1 MGSPKTTGDLT
12 HSHYTTT
19 METVAIKDIPREMLI
34 GATLKDELLGDRNL
48 RPTEA
53 AEKNVLPTA
62 EDVKSERSHRN
73 ILSGIEAFKSDA
85 LKHAETKEKLV
96 LPGAEEIQTEK
107 TIQGLLQGVEG
118 FEAEKLRSVKTRQPA
133 SPSSILQVELAR
145 DSSLTAV
152 NEFDKTSL
160 KPAETAEKIR
170 CRHQKTSNKKW
181 STLSSRLELRSLTK
195 VGCLT

>member
-1 MGSPKTTGDLT
+1 MGVSPKTTGDLT
-12 HSHYTTT
+12 HSHIYTTT

-53 AEKNVLPTA
+53 TEKNVLPTA
-62 EDVKSERSHRN
+62 EDVKSEKSHRN
-73 ILSGIEAFKSDA
+73 ILSGIEAFKSDG

-160 KPAETAEKIR
+160 NPAETAEK
-170 CRHQKTSNKKW
+170 NP
-181 STLSSRLELRSLTK
+181 LPSSKDIEQEMEHIKFK
-195 VGCLT
+195 VGI